1 VASRPHS
8 LSFGLPRMHKEA
20 GERRDILPPL
30 VGKLADWGVAVYVEG
45 GIGSGM
51 GFRDQDYTDLS
62 PLVHLAS
69 NEEAFRA
76 DVVLT
81 LRCPDESSE
90 FVKLRPGSILFA
102 MLHFPTRPKRVH
114 LLHELGVE
122 AISMDSI
129 TDDSGRRLVVDSRD
143 VAWNGV
149 EAAFDALERTW
160 PDLLDPSD
168 GPVRVT
174 VAGPGEIGKHAVE
187 AATKFGN
194 IERAARFAREGLRG
208 VEVAVV
214 GRNLTANEG
223 YMRRRFRDTDVF
235 VDATQ
240 RDDPSIPLIP
250 NGWIGELPPHAV
262 ICDLVVD
269 PYLPDEHVPT
279 VRSIE
284 GIPQG
289 NLDQWIF
296 MPNDPAW
303 DRLPAG
309 VRNEHRRA
317 VASCYSWPGV
327 HPLPCME
334 LYGTQLA
341 PLLETLIRAGGMDG
355 VHAEGTYHERALHR
369 ASLRAWLGPG

>member
-1 VASRPHS
+1 MAKRPHG
-8 LSFGLPRMHKEA
+8 LSFGLPRMHREA
-20 GERRDILPPL
+20 GERRDFLPAL
-30 VGKLADWGVAVYVEG
+30 VGKLADWGVEVFVEG

-81 LRCPDESSE
+81 LRCPDESE
-90 FVKLRPGSILFA
+90 FLKLRPGSILFA
-102 MLHFPTRPKRVH
+102 MLHFPTRPKRVQ
-114 LLHELGVE
+114 LLSELGVE
-122 AISMDSI
+122 AISMDSV

-149 EAAFDALERTW
+149 EAAFDALEETW
-160 PDLLDPSD
+160 PDLRTPSD
-168 GPVRVT
+168 RAVRVM

-187 AATKFGN
+187 AATKYGN
-194 IERAARFAREGLRG
+194 IERAVRYAREGLRG
-208 VEVAVV
+208 VEVLVV
-214 GRNLTANEG
+214 GRNLTGDEDH
-223 YMRRRFRDTDVF
+223 MRRSFRATDLF

-240 RDDPSIPLIP
+240 RDDPSKPLVP
-250 NGWIGELPPHAV
+250 NAWIADLPPHAV

-269 PYLPDEHVPT
+269 PYLLDEEPPT
-279 VRSIE
+279 VSSIE

-296 MPNDPAW
+296 MADDPAW

-309 VRNEHRRA
+309 VPNEHRRA

-341 PLLETLIRAGGMDG
+341 PLLEVLIRAGGMDG
-355 VHAEGTYHERALHR
+355 VHAEGSYHERALHR
-369 ASLRAWLGPG
+369 ASLRAWVGAG